1 MEKNSTNQDILSG
14 KGLPPIP
21 ANPQTV
27 VKPGITT
34 EHRGGNT
41 SGIRL
46 DQFSQ
51 KTEKNR
57 GEE

>member
-21 ANPQTV
+21 ENPQTV
-27 VKPGITT
+27 VKPGLTP
-34 EHRGGNT
+34 EHRGGKS

-46 DQFSQ
+46 DQCSQ
-51 KTEKNR
+51 KTETYR